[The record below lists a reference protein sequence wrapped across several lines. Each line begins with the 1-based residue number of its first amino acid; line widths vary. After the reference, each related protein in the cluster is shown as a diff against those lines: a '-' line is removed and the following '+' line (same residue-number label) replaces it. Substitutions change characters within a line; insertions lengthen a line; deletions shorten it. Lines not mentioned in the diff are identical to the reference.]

1 MEINHAMRRF
11 HLSVPLL
18 LIMPLLAG
26 LICIG
31 IGRLNVP
38 VGDALRIIRHMIF
51 GGEIDIAPAAYSVV
65 ANIRLPR
72 ILLAIFAGSALT
84 AAGCAFQAVFSNPL
98 AAPDTLGVSAGSGFG
113 ACVGLLIGGSSLLV
127 QGFSFLGGILA
138 VGLTFLLG
146 KSKSGATALSLVLGG
161 MAIAAIFQA
170 GTSITQLMADPNQT
184 LPAITYWLM
193 GSLSRANFQ
202 GIGFALPAFISGL
215 AVLLILRWRLNTL
228 SLHEHEAVSLGIPVK
243 MLRAMVIVAATLC
256 TAATISLCGMVGWLG
271 ILAPHIARLIFGND
285 NRYVLP
291 AGMSIGAT
299 SLIIMDTLARNLV
312 TGELPISVLTAL
324 VGAPIFLLLL
334 SRQGGNGH
342 VI

>member
-1 MEINHAMRRF
+1 
-11 HLSVPLL
+11 
-18 LIMPLLAG
+18 
-26 LICIG
+26 
-31 IGRLNVP
+31 
-38 VGDALRIIRHMIF
+38 
-51 GGEIDIAPAAYSVV
+51 
-65 ANIRLPR
+65 
-72 ILLAIFAGSALT
+72 
-84 AAGCAFQAVFSNPL
+84 
-98 AAPDTLGVSAGSGFG
+98 
-113 ACVGLLIGGSSLLV
+113 
-127 QGFSFLGGILA
+127 
-138 VGLTFLLG
+138 
-146 KSKSGATALSLVLGG
+146 
-161 MAIAAIFQA
+161 
-170 GTSITQLMADPNQT
+170 MADPNQT